1 MLVSDRSR
9 DSITS
14 SSSCSLQNRGFKVDD
29 IKVVAIRCIEDVTSS
44 TTNSIFNDLTS
55 TSSSSNSSSST
66 LIICCVLFI
75 FILLI
80 VLFFCRRRRRATS
93 KSHEQMLQSGS
104 YRRGASVIF
113 DNELKSDRKKVGS
126 QILFYGSSET
136 LRPTRKRSSI
146 TDITVGDPTPEIQ
159 RPPPPPY
166 LLRPLN
172 AIRDGLSWFIILQ
185 KFGQYTNWPQIKLGF
200 VPGLCVIAPTFCLA
214 VYIFHQFF
222 F

>member
-1 MLVSDRSR
+1 MDQDGKIKSSFKLLLVSDRSR

-172 AIRDGLSWFIILQ
+172 AIRDGLS
-185 KFGQYTNWPQIKLGF
+185 
-200 VPGLCVIAPTFCLA
+200 
-214 VYIFHQFF
+214 
-222 F
+222 